1 MQIKRVIFKL
11 TFSSLSFKFLF
22 FKSYLFKLTFIL

>member
-11 TFSSLSFKFLF
+11 SFSFLSFDFFLF
-22 FKSYLFKLTFIL
+22 KPFFKKNKF

>member
-11 TFSSLSFKFLF
+11 SFSSLSFQFFIFLNLIF
-22 FKSYLFKLTFIL
+22 LS